1 MMKKEITN
9 AEVPALIQ
17 AIDDLPKTE
26 AKFSGKLLF
35 AFSKNRGK
43 LNSVMK
49 HIESARV
56 KLIEQYGKEDKE
68 RQGKAIDP
76 EDKKAFSKFQEE
88 YGTVLSEKSE
98 VEFHTVKLEEFEK
111 SGEIKPF
118 DNMHL
123 VFEYIIEE

>member
-49 HIESARV
+49 HIEAARV
-56 KLIEQYGKEDKE
+56 KLIEQYGKDDEE

-76 EDKKAFSKFQEE
+76 EDKKSFSKF
-88 YGTVLSEKSE
+88 E
-98 VEFHTVKLEEFEK
+98 VEFHTVKLDEFEK
-111 SGEIKPF
+111 SGEMKPF

>member
-1 MMKKEITN
+1 MMKREITN

-26 AKFSGKLLF
+26 AKFSGKILF

-49 HIESARV
+49 PIEEARV
-56 KLIEQYGKEDKE
+56 KLIQQGGIEDKLKG
-68 RQGKAIDP
+68 GKKIDV
-76 EDKKAFSKFQEE
+76 EDEKAFAKFQEE
-88 YGTVLSEKSE
+88 YGKVLLEKSE
-98 VEFHTVKLEEFEK
+98 VDFHVVKLDEFEK
-111 SGEIKPF
+111 SGEMKPF